1 MRVGRLIG
9 QMLLLLL
16 LAVPAWG
23 QGMSVG
29 GAGLD
34 GPDPLTI
41 DPFAAS
47 ADTFGIDDPAGDGP
61 AFTGRD
67 VLAVLDRA
75 ELGRDP
81 PEAATPGRVTFE
93 PPAASHRPLGGV
105 GEARLELHFSEGEDA
120 VAIWRAFNEPG
131 DAVGALPRLGS
142 SLAAELQTDRIG
154 VTHRQRDGDWFTCA
168 LARPAPDLVWAVCG
182 LSVSLDPLQ
191 VLGMVRAALPPEGD
205 TGPLIGQAMTVATW
219 ARDRWLAIENG
230 RRSG

>member
-1 MRVGRLIG
+1 MRVCRLIG
-9 QMLLLLL
+9 QMLLLL

-34 GPDPLTI
+34 GPDPVTG

-47 ADTFGIDDPAGDGP
+47 AGTFGIDDPAGDGP

-81 PEAATPGRVTFE
+81 PEAAMPGRTSFE
-93 PPAASHRPLGGV
+93 PPAPFDRPLGGI
-105 GEARLELHFSEGEDA
+105 GEARLELRFGEGGDA
-120 VAIWRAFNEPG
+120 VAIWRAFEEPG
-131 DAVGALPRLGS
+131 DAVGALPRLGGR
-142 SLAAELQTDRIG
+142 LAAELRTDRIG
-154 VTHRQRDGDWFTCA
+154 VTHPERDGEGFTCV
-168 LARPAPDLVWAVCG
+168 LVRPAPDLVWAACG

-191 VLGMVRAALPPEGD
+191 VLGMVRAAVPPEGD
-205 TGPLIGQAMTVATW
+205 AGPLIQRAMTVAAW
-219 ARDRWLAIENG
+219 ARDRWLAIENE